1 MKRYTYRFLLLSL
14 SLMIA
19 LATGCSADQSAEIAS
34 ASDKVQIV
42 TTLFP
47 QYDFVKQI
55 AGDTVEV
62 TLLLPPGVEA
72 HAYEPTP
79 HDIVK
84 IQNSD
89 VFIYTGEEMEP
100 WAHKVIETVGE
111 DHIVVIEAGQGL
123 FDLAAEEHDHE
134 AEDHDHDSEEHDVEA
149 EDHDHEAEE
158 HDQDGEDH
166 DHDHSG
172 ADPHIWLDPVKAQAM
187 LQNIEAGL
195 VKVMPENAALYSE
208 NSKAY
213 QNEIEMLN
221 TAFKEVFSKTESKTI
236 VSGGHF
242 AFGHFIKRYG
252 LEYKS
257 PYVGFAPDAE
267 PTPKRIAELIDF
279 INESHVRAIF
289 YEELVDPRVATVIA
303 DETDAQMLML
313 HAAHNVSKEEL
324 ESGIS
329 YVEIMKQNLE
339 NLKIGLG
346 YKEGE

>member
-1 MKRYTYRFLLLSL
+1 MKKYTFRFLLLSL
-14 SLMIA
+14 ILTIA
-19 LATGCSADQSAEIAS
+19 LATGCSADQSTETAS

-123 FDLAAEEHDHE
+123 FDLAAEEYDSD
-134 AEDHDHDSEEHDVEA
+134 DHDHDSEDHDQDA
-149 EDHDHEAEE
+149 EDHDNEA
-158 HDQDGEDH
+158 EDH

-172 ADPHIWLDPVKAQAM
+172 ADTHIWLDPVKAQVM

-195 VKVMPENAALYSE
+195 VKVIPENAALYSE
-208 NSKAY
+208 NSRAY

-279 INESHVRAIF
+279 IRESHVRAIF

-313 HAAHNVSKEEL
+313 HAVHNVSKEEL
-324 ESGIS
+324 ESGAS